1 MSEEFEKTVTD
12 GLRAIYKLLQENNRL
27 LERVAQ
33 SLEEESA
40 RKEAPNYQ
48 LHLEEFA
55 TFDFSSIGATIERCD
70 GQGVAIVNWKGKQF
84 IRRSPVNKYDPVVF
98 FSRCIGKDEQGENK
112 YERLCT
118 FKSLGKVEVEPIADK
133 ATKLIRT

>member
-1 MSEEFEKTVTD
+1 VSEEFEKKMTE
-12 GLRAIYKLLQENNRL
+12 GLRAIYKLLQDNNRL

-33 SLEEESA
+33 SLEEAEA

-55 TFDFSSIGATIERCD
+55 TFDFSSIGATVERSD
-70 GQGVAIVNWKGKQF
+70 AQGAAILNWQGKQF
-84 IRRSPVNKYDPVVF
+84 LRRSPTNKYGAVVF
-98 FSRCIGKDEQGENK
+98 FSRCIGNDEQGVKK

-118 FKSLGKVEVEPIADK
+118 FKSLEKVEVEPISDK
-133 ATKLIRT
+133 ATRLIR

>member
-1 MSEEFEKTVTD
+1 MSEEFEKTMTE
-12 GLRAIYKLLQENNRL
+12 GLRAIYKLLLDNNRL

-33 SLEEESA
+33 SLEEAEA

-55 TFDFSSIGATIERCD
+55 TFDWAKID
-70 GQGVAIVNWKGKQF
+70 AIVERHDAQGAAIVSWKGKQF
-84 IRRSPVNKYDPVVF
+84 VRRSPTNKFGAVVF
-98 FSRCIGKDEQGENK
+98 FSRCIGNDEQGVKK

-118 FKSLGKVEVEPIADK
+118 FKSLEKVEVEPISDK
-133 ATKLIRT
+133 ATRLIR

>member
-1 MSEEFEKTVTD
+1 MSEEFEKTMTE
-12 GLRAIYKLLQENNRL
+12 GLRAIYKLLLDNNRL

-33 SLEEESA
+33 SLEEAEA

-55 TFDFSSIGATIERCD
+55 TFDFSSIGATIERAD
-70 GQGVAIVNWKGKQF
+70 GQGAAILNWKGRQF
-84 IRRSPVNKYDPVVF
+84 VRRSPTNKFGAVVF
-98 FSRCIGKDEQGENK
+98 FSRCIGNDEQGVKK

-118 FKSLGKVEVEPIADK
+118 LNLSH
-133 ATKLIRT
+133 

>member
-1 MSEEFEKTVTD
+1 MSEEFEKTMTE
-12 GLRAIYKLLQENNRL
+12 GLRAIYKLLLDNNRL

-33 SLEEESA
+33 SLEEAEA

-55 TFDFSSIGATIERCD
+55 TFDFSSIGATIERAD
-70 GQGVAIVNWKGKQF
+70 GQGAAILNWKGRQF
-84 IRRSPVNKYDPVVF
+84 VRRSPTNKFGAVVF
-98 FSRCIGKDEQGENK
+98 FSRCIGNDEQGVKK

-118 FKSLGKVEVEPIADK
+118 FKSLEKVEVEPISDK
-133 ATKLIRT
+133 ATRLIR

>member
-1 MSEEFEKTVTD
+1 MSEEFEERMTN
-12 GLRAIYKLLQENNRL
+12 GLRAIYKLLQDNNRL
-27 LERVAQ
+27 LERVAK
-33 SLEEESA
+33 SLEEAEA

-55 TFDFSSIGATIERCD
+55 TFNWASIGAVVERVD
-70 GQGVAIVNWKGKQF
+70 EQGAAIVDWKGKRF
-84 IRRSPVNKYDPVVF
+84 IRRSPTNKFGAVIF
-98 FSRCIGKDEQGENK
+98 FSRCIGKDEQDKNK

-118 FKSLGKVEVEPIADK
+118 FKSLDQVEVEPISNK

>member
-1 MSEEFEKTVTD
+1 MTEEFEQTVKD
-12 GLRAIYKLLQENNRL
+12 GLRAIYKLLQDNNRL
-27 LERVAQ
+27 LERVAK
-33 SLEEESA
+33 SLEEAEA
-40 RKEAPNYQ
+40 QKEAPNYQ

-70 GQGVAIVNWKGKQF
+70 GQGAAIVNWKGKQF
-84 IRRSPVNKYDPVVF
+84 IRRSPVNKYEPVVF
-98 FSRCIGKDEQGENK
+98 FSRCIGKDEQGENR

-118 FKSLGKVEVEPIADK
+118 FKSLDKVEVEPIADK

>member
-1 MSEEFEKTVTD
+1 MSEEFEKTMTD
-12 GLRAIYKLLQENNRL
+12 GLRAIYKLLQDNNRL

-33 SLEEESA
+33 SLEEAEA

-48 LHLEEFA
+48 QHLEEFA
-55 TFDFSSIGATIERCD
+55 TFDWASIGATVERAD
-70 GQGVAIVNWKGKQF
+70 GQGAAIVTWNGKQF
-84 IRRSPVNKYDPVVF
+84 IRRSPVNKYEPVVF
-98 FSRCIGKDEQGENK
+98 FSRCIGNDEQGVKK

-118 FKSLGKVEVEPIADK
+118 FKSLEKVEVEPISDK